1 MLEREGDCLTFVPLQ
16 QSMGGSWVSK
26 DAELGVVHDKP
37 DGPVTVQSAKDQND
51 EKLKSWSATRSV
63 GKPNLYTD
71 GLLGSIRLR
80 IKNNL
85 L

>member
-1 MLEREGDCLTFVPLQ
+1 MPGLCAATTIDGWEPG
-16 QSMGGSWVSK
+16 K
-26 DAELGVVHDKP
+26 DAELDVVDDKP
-37 DGPVTVQSAKDQND
+37 DGLVTVQSAKDQND

-71 GLLGSIRLR
+71 VLLGSIRLR

-85 L
+85 S